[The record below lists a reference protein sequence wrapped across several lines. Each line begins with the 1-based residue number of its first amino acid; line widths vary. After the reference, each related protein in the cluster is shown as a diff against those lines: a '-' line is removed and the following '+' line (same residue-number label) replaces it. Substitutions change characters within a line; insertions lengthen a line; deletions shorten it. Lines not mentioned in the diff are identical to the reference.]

1 MKLLHFLRDVMK
13 EESTFTVNKAK
24 VHSVKSN
31 EVIMIKPFFSF
42 YHSEKLKLG
51 KMHRFEV

>member
-24 VHSVKSN
+24 VHNVKSN
-31 EVIMIKPFFSF
+31 EVIVINDEEYRVATDK
-42 YHSEKLKLG
+42 
-51 KMHRFEV
+51 

>member
-13 EESTFTVNKAK
+13 DESTFTVNKAK

-31 EVIMIKPFFSF
+31 EVIMIQLFCSF
-42 YHSEKLKLG
+42 YHSENLKLG

>member
-31 EVIMIKPFFSF
+31 EVTVIKTFCSF
-42 YHSEKLKLG
+42 DHSENLKLG